1 MVEIFSNGMEWKE
14 KKGKQN
20 QNGKIKNLKDAI
32 PSPIYVTKPSD
43 DKFICRQ
50 DVELNFPSANTE
62 TRMERWIPNF

>member
-1 MVEIFSNGMEWKE
+1 MEWKE
-14 KKGKQN
+14 KKRKQN

-32 PSPIYVTKPSD
+32 PSPIYVTKTPD

-50 DVELNFPSANTE
+50 AANTE